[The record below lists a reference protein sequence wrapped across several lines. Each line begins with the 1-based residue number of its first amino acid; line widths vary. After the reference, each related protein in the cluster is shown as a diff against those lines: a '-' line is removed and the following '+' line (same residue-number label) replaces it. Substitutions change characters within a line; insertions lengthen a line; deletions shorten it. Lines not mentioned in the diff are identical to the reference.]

1 MLLDATAPEPDEI
14 APAGENAVLQE
25 VTAIRV
31 EPVSAVA
38 RTRVSGVLDPRRSV
52 QIFAETRGP
61 VIAIGAEALD
71 RVAVG
76 LELVEIDPLQAE
88 VAVERAVAAVTRA
101 ESELA
106 LAKSNFDRRAS
117 LAERGVASTSVLED
131 AENARKVG
139 MAAQRDANAELKR
152 ARDDLAKKTIRAPFD
167 GVLRSFDVD
176 VGEYVGEGQKLGEL
190 PTVTTFCPARVT
202 ATEVEAGMRSV
213 TLTGDNVASINTQLL
228 VVADGARSELRGA
241 LGIQASDRDYGQVAV
256 VANIQVDARH
266 AGHIAFERFTS
277 GGPLAILPGQNGLYT
292 VVLAR
297 SSDSAP
303 TVMALSDKDML
314 DLVQSSFGFR
324 LGRFTR
330 LGKRYAYP
338 LHLVT
343 ADRIIAERAVVIGNA
358 ANGLHPVAAQ
368 GFNLGLRDV
377 ACLGEVIADGYGMK
391 AADFDPGATAVL
403 AQYSDWRQSDQSKV
417 VGFTDSLIRLFG
429 IPGAPVSI
437 GRGFGLAAFD
447 MVPGAKQELARQT
460 MGLSGRLTRLA
471 RGLRL

>member
-1 MLLDATAPEPDEI
+1 M
-14 APAGENAVLQE
+14 
-25 VTAIRV
+25 
-31 EPVSAVA
+31 S
-38 RTRVSGVLDPRRSV
+38 
-52 QIFAETRGP
+52 
-61 VIAIGAEALD
+61 
-71 RVAVG
+71 
-76 LELVEIDPLQAE
+76 
-88 VAVERAVAAVTRA
+88 
-101 ESELA
+101 
-106 LAKSNFDRRAS
+106 AKSNSSQGDFDVLIAGGGLVGGS
-117 LAERGVASTSVLED
+117 LAIALAGTSC
-131 AENARKVG
+131 RVG
-139 MAAQRDANAELKR
+139 LVEAVPPDSSAQ
-152 ARDDLAKKTIRAPFD
+152 P
-167 GVLRSFDVD
+167 SFDDRTIALSRGSYRILNQLEVWPLIAD
-176 VGEYVGEGQKLGEL
+176 AVWPIHKIHVSEQKRFGTALIAADEQGIPELGFVIKSRQLGQALWQKLGEL
-190 PTVTTFCPARVT
+190 PTVTTFCPARVA
-202 ATEVEAGMRSV
+202 ATEVEATTRSV
-213 TLTGDNVASINTQLL
+213 TLTGDKVVSINTQLL

-241 LGIQASDRDYGQVAV
+241 LGIKASDRDYGQVAV

-266 AGHIAFERFTS
+266 AGHIAYERFTPE
-277 GGPLAILPGQNGLYT
+277 GPLAILPGQNGLYT

-303 TVMALSDKDML
+303 TVMAMSDKDML

-377 ACLGEVIADGYGMK
+377 ASLGEVIADGYGMQ
-391 AADFDPGATAVL
+391 AAAFDPGAAAVL
-403 AQYSDWRQSDQSKV
+403 AKYSDWRQSDQSKV

-437 GRGFGLAAFD
+437 GRGVGLAAFD
-447 MVPGAKQELARQT
+447 LLPGAKRELARQT

>member
-1 MLLDATAPEPDEI
+1 MSGKSNSSHGDFDVLI
-14 APAGENAVLQE
+14 AGGGLVGGSLAIALAG
-25 VTAIRV
+25 TSCR
-31 EPVSAVA
+31 
-38 RTRVSGVLDPRRSV
+38 
-52 QIFAETRGP
+52 
-61 VIAIGAEALD
+61 
-71 RVAVG
+71 VG
-76 LELVEIDPLQAE
+76 LVE
-88 VAVERAVAAVTRA
+88 AVPPD
-101 ESELA
+101 S
-106 LAKSNFDRRAS
+106 
-117 LAERGVASTSVLED
+117 
-131 AENARKVG
+131 
-139 MAAQRDANAELKR
+139 AAQ
-152 ARDDLAKKTIRAPFD
+152 P
-167 GVLRSFDVD
+167 SFDDRTIALSRGSYRILNQLEVWPLIAD
-176 VGEYVGEGQKLGEL
+176 AVWPIRKIHVSEQKRFGTALIDSEEQGIPELGFVIKSRQLGQALWRKLSEL

-202 ATEVEAGMRSV
+202 ATEVDAGMRSV
-213 TLTGDNVASINTQLL
+213 TLTGDNVTSINTQLL

-266 AGHIAFERFTS
+266 AGHIAFERFTPE
-277 GGPLAILPGQNGLYT
+277 GPLAILPGQNGLYT

-297 SSDSAP
+297 SSDLAP

-314 DLVQSSFGFR
+314 ELVQSSFGFR

-330 LGKRYAYP
+330 LGKRHAYP

-343 ADRIIAERAVVIGNA
+343 ADRIVAERAVVIGNA

-377 ACLGEVIADGYGMK
+377 ACLGEVIADGYGMQ
-391 AADFDPGATAVL
+391 AADFDPGAATVL
-403 AQYSDWRQSDQSKV
+403 AHYSDWRQSDQNKV

-429 IPGAPVSI
+429 VPGAPVSI